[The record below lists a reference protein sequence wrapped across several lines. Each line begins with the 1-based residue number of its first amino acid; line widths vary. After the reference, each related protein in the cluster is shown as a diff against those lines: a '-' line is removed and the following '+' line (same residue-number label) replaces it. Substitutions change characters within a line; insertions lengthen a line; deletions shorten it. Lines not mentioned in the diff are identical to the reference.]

1 MKYPHIQQHDE
12 KDCGAACLAMISAYY
27 GLKLPIAKFRTLI
40 KVDQQGA
47 NIYGLVTGAEQIGF
61 TADALEGDF
70 EELVDGIHQKEIEL
84 PAIARIINEYGFEH
98 YVVIFEMKEDT
109 VTLGDPARTKISQLP
124 IALFKEQW
132 QGQIVTFQPTQQFKQ
147 RNEVK
152 GLFLRF
158 FKYILNQKK
167 ILSIIFI
174 FSIIISGINMF
185 GTVIFQY
192 VLNDATS
199 ISGEVAEDVEE
210 EEHDSHEKDSFYEKA
225 MEKIEVVFDNL
236 NVVCITIIGLYLLK
250 CFIQILRSYMLAM
263 TSKNIN
269 VPLLTDFY
277 NHMIGLPSEF
287 FGTRK
292 SGELISRFQ
301 NASEI
306 KEAIS
311 SATLTLMLD
320 SLMAIVF
327 GVVLFLIN
335 KTLFFIT
342 IITVLIYA
350 IVMFF
355 FKSPIRFVN
364 HEIMEK
370 DAQVTSYLKETVD
383 GVDVI
388 RASNSGQLVKSRLKE
403 LVTDRENKFVKG
415 TMIGSVQV
423 AIVELISAVSIV
435 VLLWAGAYLC
445 VENVITLGAL
455 FTFYYMIDYFLNP
468 ISNLID
474 LQPTL
479 QTASV
484 AAERLN
490 DVFDSEM
497 EDVGQISDLNVTDI
511 QVKNLR
517 FRYGNRE
524 EVLKGI
530 HMHIQKGQKIAI
542 VGESGCGKTT
552 LAKLLLRFYEPE
564 SGNIYINGQNITNYS
579 RLSIRNRIAY
589 IPQNVFLF
597 SDTIKNNLKMVDEH
611 VTDEEIERVCKL
623 CKADAFIQ
631 NLPLKYDTILEENG
645 SNLSGGQRQRLAIA
659 RALLSKPDVLIMD
672 EATSNLDTITE
683 KAIYE
688 VLHTVLKDTTCIMIA
703 HRLRTIK
710 NCDYI
715 YIIKDGSIVEE
726 GTHNMLMSN
735 NGLYSSYY
743 NS

>member
-1 MKYPHIQQHDE
+1 M
-12 KDCGAACLAMISAYY
+12 
-27 GLKLPIAKFRTLI
+27 
-40 KVDQQGA
+40 
-47 NIYGLVTGAEQIGF
+47 
-61 TADALEGDF
+61 
-70 EELVDGIHQKEIEL
+70 
-84 PAIARIINEYGFEH
+84 
-98 YVVIFEMKEDT
+98 
-109 VTLGDPARTKISQLP
+109 
-124 IALFKEQW
+124 
-132 QGQIVTFQPTQQFKQ
+132 
-147 RNEVK
+147 
-152 GLFLRF
+152 
-158 FKYILNQKK
+158 
-167 ILSIIFI
+167 
-174 FSIIISGINMF
+174 
-185 GTVIFQY
+185 
-192 VLNDATS
+192 
-199 ISGEVAEDVEE
+199 
-210 EEHDSHEKDSFYEKA
+210 
-225 MEKIEVVFDNL
+225 
-236 NVVCITIIGLYLLK
+236 
-250 CFIQILRSYMLAM
+250 
-263 TSKNIN
+263 
-269 VPLLTDFY
+269 
-277 NHMIGLPSEF
+277 
-287 FGTRK
+287 
-292 SGELISRFQ
+292 
-301 NASEI
+301 
-306 KEAIS
+306 
-311 SATLTLMLD
+311 
-320 SLMAIVF
+320 
-327 GVVLFLIN
+327 
-335 KTLFFIT
+335 
-342 IITVLIYA
+342 
-350 IVMFF
+350 
-355 FKSPIRFVN
+355 
-364 HEIMEK
+364 
-370 DAQVTSYLKETVD
+370 
-383 GVDVI
+383 
-388 RASNSGQLVKSRLKE
+388 
-403 LVTDRENKFVKG
+403 
-415 TMIGSVQV
+415 
-423 AIVELISAVSIV
+423 ISAVSIV

-735 NGLYSSYY
+735 NSLYSSYY